1 MSNPIYLAIASPKGG
16 VGKTSLTVL
25 AASILHYHRGCNVAV
40 VDCNHPVYTIARLR
54 QQESEGLSPQRLIR
68 LKHQTAYAPYP
79 IICTPVRE
87 ALRRVEQHCAD
98 SHSHPRCILFDL
110 PALMRTEGTV
120 ELLSA
125 MDAVVF
131 PVTGSPM
138 YMEAV
143 RHFIDILGEQILTM
157 GKGNIRELYLLRN
170 MIEAW
175 EREDADERCRS
186 LADETGALLMQTS
199 LSHSRLYRPFFS
211 ERKRG
216 ICTLFPPHGG
226 KLSQLCNGLGDELH
240 EILQRLCTE

>member
-1 MSNPIYLAIASPKGG
+1 MSNPIYLAIASPRGG

-25 AASILHYHRGCNVAV
+25 AASILQYHRGCDVAV

-54 QQESEGLSPQRLIR
+54 QQESEELNHQSLMR
-68 LKHQTAYAPYP
+68 LKHRTPCTPYP
-79 IICTPVRE
+79 IICAPVRK

-98 SHSHPRCILFDL
+98 NPPRCILFDL

-120 ELLSA
+120 ELLST
-125 MDAVVF
+125 MDAVLF

-138 YMEAV
+138 DMEAV
-143 RHFIDILGEQILTM
+143 RRFIDILGEQILTM

-170 MIEAW
+170 MIQAW
-175 EREDADERCRS
+175 EREDADERCRT

-199 LSHSRLYRPFFS
+199 LSHSRLYRPLLS
-211 ERKRG
+211 ERRRG
-216 ICTLFPPHGG
+216 VCTLFPPHGG
-226 KLSQLCNGLGDELH
+226 KLGQLCKHLGDELH

>member
-1 MSNPIYLAIASPKGG
+1 MSKPIYLAIASPKGG

-25 AASILHYHRGCNVAV
+25 AASILQYHRGYDVVV

-54 QQESEGLSPQRLIR
+54 QQESEELNHQSLIR
-68 LKHQTAYAPYP
+68 LKHRTPCTPYP

-87 ALRRVEQHCAD
+87 ALNRVERYCAD
-98 SHSHPRCILFDL
+98 NPPRCILFDL
-110 PALMRTEGTV
+110 PPLMRTEGTV

-125 MDAVVF
+125 MDAVIF

-138 YMEAV
+138 DMEAV

-170 MIEAW
+170 MIQAW
-175 EREDADERCRS
+175 EREDADEHCRT

-199 LSHSRLYRPFFS
+199 LSHSRLYRPS
-211 ERKRG
+211 LYEHRRG
-216 ICTLFPPHGG
+216 VCTLFPPHGG
-226 KLSQLCNGLGDELH
+226 KLGQLCKQLGDELH

>member
-1 MSNPIYLAIASPKGG
+1 MSNPLYLAIASPKGG

-25 AASILHYHRGCNVAV
+25 AASILHYHRGYDVVV
-40 VDCNHPVYTIARLR
+40 VDCNHPVHTIARLR
-54 QQESEGLSPQRLIR
+54 QQESEELNRQSLMR
-68 LKHQTAYAPYP
+68 LKHRTPCTSYP
-79 IICTPVRE
+79 IICAPVRE
-87 ALRRVEQHCAD
+87 ALNRVERHCAD
-98 SHSHPRCILFDL
+98 NPPRCILFDL
-110 PALMRTEGTV
+110 PPLMRTEGTV

-138 YMEAV
+138 DMEAV
-143 RHFIDILGEQILTM
+143 RRFIDILGEQILTM
-157 GKGNIRELYLLRN
+157 GKGNIREFYLLRN
-170 MIEAW
+170 MVQAW

>member
-1 MSNPIYLAIASPKGG
+1 ME
-16 VGKTSLTVL
+16 
-25 AASILHYHRGCNVAV
+25 R
-40 VDCNHPVYTIARLR
+40 
-54 QQESEGLSPQRLIR
+54 
-68 LKHQTAYAPYP
+68 
-79 IICTPVRE
+79 
-87 ALRRVEQHCAD
+87 HCAD
-98 SHSHPRCILFDL
+98 NPPRCILFDL
-110 PALMRTEGTV
+110 PPLMSTEGTV

-138 YMEAV
+138 DMEAV

-157 GKGNIRELYLLRN
+157 GKGNIKELYLLRN

-175 EREDADERCRS
+175 EREDADERCRT

-199 LSHSRLYRPFFS
+199 LSHSRLYRPFLS

-216 ICTLFPPHGG
+216 VCTLFPPHGG

-240 EILQRLCTE
+240 EILQRLCAE

>member
-1 MSNPIYLAIASPKGG
+1 MSKPIYLAIASPKGG

-25 AASILHYHRGCNVAV
+25 AASILHYHRGCDVTV

-54 QQESEGLSPQRLIR
+54 QQESEELNTQRLMH
-68 LKHQTAYAPYP
+68 LKNRTPCTPYP

-87 ALRRVEQHCAD
+87 ALRRVEQHCAN
-98 SHSHPRCILFDL
+98 SHPRCILFDL

-138 YMEAV
+138 DMEAV

-157 GKGNIRELYLLRN
+157 GKGNIKELYLLRN

-175 EREDADERCRS
+175 EREEADERCRS